1 MLSNKTAYTS
11 PFNHIILGFV
21 FFALGNVINIIFKSE
36 YLLAMFGLIGW
47 YYIIKGYY
55 KITQKGIKNPFP
67 GIYKYFF
74 YFYIAQCVVMIIRGY
89 LIDYNYQWISI
100 QGFINF
106 HLFSPF
112 YILPYIMPL
121 IAFIPYRY
129 YNLCLFMKYS
139 RLFAVILIITFFFQ
153 FHQILQASLLSSQ
166 GITEN
171 NYGFGGNYIDIYIPF
186 AFAILCKKYIP
197 NKLWYINCIG
207 LTVALFIT
215 LVAARRGASAILCSL
230 FLFNFYILIKSKK
243 GIKKINYIIIVTGI
257 IICSVFYFS
266 NSKNFTF
273 IRQRGI
279 EDTRSGVDEALLNQM
294 SKTELIFGKGLNG
307 RYYYPLINPENDY
320 LKGWRYGTETGFYN
334 IVLKGGYL
342 MAFTYIL
349 LLSYPALLGLFKSNN
364 LLSKS
369 FGLYI
374 LLSLLE
380 LYPFGWLSFN
390 MKFLIIWMGVALCI
404 SSKFRNLN
412 DLQVK
417 QLFFRS

>member
-1 MLSNKTAYTS
+1 MLSNKTVLIF
-11 PFNHIILGFV
+11 PFNQIILGFV
-21 FFALGNVINIIFKSE
+21 FFALGNTFNIVSKNE
-36 YLLAMFGLIGW
+36 YLFAASGLIGW

-55 KITQKGIKNPFP
+55 KIATKGIRNPFS
-67 GIYKYFF
+67 GVYKYLF
-74 YFYIAQCVVMIIRGY
+74 YFYIAQCIVMIIRGY

-100 QGFINF
+100 QGLINY

-121 IAFIPYRY
+121 IVLIPYRY
-129 YNLCLFMKYS
+129 YNLGLFIKYS
-139 RLFAVILIITFFFQ
+139 HLFAIIFIIIFFFQ
-153 FHQILQASLLSSQ
+153 FNQILQASLLASQ

-186 AFAILCKKYIP
+186 AFAILCKRYIP

-207 LTVALFIT
+207 LIVALLIT
-215 LVAARRGASAILCSL
+215 LVAARRGASIILCIL
-230 FLFNFYILIKSKK
+230 FLFNIFILIKSQK
-243 GIKKINYIIIVTGI
+243 GIRKFNYIMIFTGI
-257 IICSVFYFS
+257 IICSVFYFLH
-266 NSKNFTF
+266 SKNFTY
-273 IRQRGI
+273 IRQRGV

-307 RYYYPLINPENDY
+307 RYYYPLYDDDY
-320 LKGWRYGTETGFYN
+320 LNGWRYGTETGFYN

-342 MAFTYIL
+342 MVFTYIL

-369 FGLYI
+369 LGLYI

-412 DLQVK
+412 DLQIK
-417 QLFFRS
+417 RLFFRS